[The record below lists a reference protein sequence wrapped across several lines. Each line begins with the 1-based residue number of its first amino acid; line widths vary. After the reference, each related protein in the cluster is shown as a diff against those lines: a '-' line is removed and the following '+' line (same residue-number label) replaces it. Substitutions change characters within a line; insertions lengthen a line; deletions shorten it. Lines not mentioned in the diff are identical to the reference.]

1 MKKNIFMISAAML
14 ALVSCT
20 KDEVIQINKGQKI
33 EFRTAVTT
41 RATELTNAN
50 LPSFHVTALYDEVEY
65 FSDVFTKTD
74 GCFKSETDYYWP
86 ATEEVKFYAY
96 YPYGNDLPGTVSIN
110 ANEKKVTGFTP
121 NTDIANQVDFVTAF
135 EVYTKDQAANGSVE
149 LGFEHQ
155 LSQIEIKAKN
165 TNSGYTTIIKAIRI
179 KNVAGSGDFEFSA
192 PVKNW
197 TPSEVLANY
206 EICCPQEEIT
216 VEEEVDGEIK
226 EVKKVVDVPLTLTA
240 EAQSLM
246 WDKGNAMLIP
256 QERPKWGVEE
266 ETTTEPEPTP
276 EPGTES
282 NDQQNPTLTA
292 EVDDPQGNGTTSE
305 DGAGNDVDGGDEP
318 PTTPETEPEETD
330 PNGFYVAFLV
340 QVNTATGIRVFPTTE
355 GVDYAWVAQPLAINW
370 LAGYK
375 YTYEFDFK
383 DGAGVIAPDNF
394 EDPNDPILPGGDED
408 PQPGDNVYGG
418 KISVNVS
425 FGGWSYGNGNTV
437 DMKPQVPETEEEEED
452 IPAGGDTPA
461 GGSTEE

>member
-1 MKKNIFMISAAML
+1 MKKNIFMVSVAML

-65 FSDVFTKTD
+65 FSDVFTKN
-74 GCFKSETDYYWP
+74 GACFKSETDYYWP

-96 YPYGNDLPGTVSIN
+96 YPYGNNLPGTVSIN

-121 NTDIANQVDFVTAF
+121 NTDIAKQVDFVTAF
-135 EVYTKDQAANGSVE
+135 EVYKKDQATNGSVG
-149 LGFEHQ
+149 LDFEHQ

-165 TNSGYTTIIKAIRI
+165 TNSGYTTKIKAIRI
-179 KNVAGSGDFEFSA
+179 KNVAGSGDFDFSA
-192 PVKNW
+192 ATTNW
-197 TPSEVLANY
+197 SNWRALTNY

-216 VEEEVDGEIK
+216 VEEEVEGEIIQ
-226 EVKKVVDVPLTLTA
+226 VTKVVDVPLTLTG

-246 WDKGNAMLIP
+246 WNKGNAMLIP

-266 ETTTEPEPTP
+266 ETTTGPV
-276 EPGTES
+276 
-282 NDQQNPTLTA
+282 QTA
-292 EVDDPQGNGTTSE
+292 EVDDPQGNGTTSD
-305 DGAGNDVDGGDEP
+305 DGAGNDVDGGDKT

-340 QVNTATGIRVFPTTE
+340 QINTATGIRVFPEITTDE
-355 GVDYAWVAQPLAINW
+355 EEKEVDVEYAWVAQPLAINW

-383 DGAGVIAPDNF
+383 DGAGVIAPDN
-394 EDPNDPILPGGDED
+394 DPDGPTGPTEPIIPGT
-408 PQPGDNVYGG
+408 PGEEVYGG
-418 KISVNVS
+418 KISVDVS
-425 FGGWSYGNGNTV
+425 FGGWNTNYSNE
-437 DMKPQVPETEEEEED
+437 DEIYDSSHTVPMD
-452 IPAGGDTPA
+452 
-461 GGSTEE
+461 